1 MSRSRFLQAVD
12 LLHSLGIT
20 EPDEIDVCA
29 IAQTQG
35 ATVVEKPVRGC
46 EARIMGYGEKALIVV
61 NSEAIPSRKRFSVAH
76 ELGHWMRDAGKISL
90 GCDPET
96 RLGSGELNSE
106 TSADRYASDLLMP
119 RFMFEPRA
127 KRRPMTFET
136 ASDLAR
142 EFRTSLTATSIRLI
156 DYGSHPAM
164 LVCSDAEG
172 IRWFSRGRGVPTIL
186 RPESVGRMTFAHD
199 LMTRSVGARTTGE
212 VYSDQWLSSVERHIV
227 HEDSRLIGP
236 ELVLTLL
243 WWKDEDPLIEIE
255 EEQERIAYGRSD
267 ARDDDD

>member
-20 EPDEIDVCA
+20 EPDEIDLCA

-46 EARIMGYGEKALIVV
+46 EARIMGYGERALIVV
-61 NSEAIPSRKRFSVAH
+61 NSESIPSRKRFSVAH
-76 ELGHWMRDAGKISL
+76 ELGHWMRDVNRISL

-96 RLGSGELNSE
+96 QLGSGDLNSE
-106 TSADRYASDLLMP
+106 TRADRYASDLLMP

-136 ASDLAR
+136 VSDLAR
-142 EFRTSLTATSIRLI
+142 VFRTSLTATSIRLI
-156 DYGSHPAM
+156 DHGSYPAM

-172 IRWFSRGRGVPTIL
+172 VRWFSRGPGVPTIL
-186 RPESVGRMTFAHD
+186 RPEGVGRMTFAND
-199 LMTRSVGARTTGE
+199 LITRSASVRTAGN
-212 VYSDQWLSSVERHIV
+212 VYSDQWFSSAERHTI
-227 HEDSRLIGP
+227 HEDSRLIGA

-243 WWKDEDPLIEIE
+243 WWKDEEPLIDIE

-267 ARDDDD
+267 AREDD